1 MLKVIED
8 EKLIAR
14 YVRQFAGSFKP
25 FMDEKIKE
33 LEARRAKVL
42 AGGGPKRIAAQH
54 AKGKKTARERIEAL
68 LDQGTFVEVDAFVEH
83 RCTDLGMAGLEA
95 PGEGVVIGYG
105 NINGRTVYVFAQDFT
120 VIGGS
125 LGEMHAAKIC
135 KAMDM
140 AVKVGCP
147 CIGINDS
154 GGARIQEGVDAL
166 SGYGDIF
173 YRNTLA
179 SGVVPQISVIMGPC
193 AGGAVYSPALTDF
206 VFMTEGSSNMF
217 ITGPQVIKAVTGEDV
232 SAEDL
237 GGARVHTEVSGVAQF
252 RYKDEEATI
261 AGIRKLL
268 SFLPQNNIED
278 APLVPSGDEPF
289 RADPELADLM
299 PDAPNKPYDVR
310 TVIARVVDAGDFL
323 EVQPD
328 YAKNIVTCFARLGG
342 RSVGII
348 ANQPAVMAG
357 VLDINASDKASRFIR
372 ICDSFNI
379 PLVTFTDT
387 AGYLP
392 GVGQEHGGVIRHGA
406 KLLYAYS
413 EATVPKLT
421 VILRKAYGG
430 AYIAMCSRHL
440 GADQVLAWPTAE
452 IAVMGP
458 EGAANIIFKKE
469 IDESSDPAT
478 TRNEKIAEYK
488 KNFANPYKAAVRG
501 YVDDVIDPSQTRAR
515 LCSALT
521 MLLGKRQ
528 TLPAR
533 KHGNS
538 PV

>member
-1 MLKVIED
+1 ME
-8 EKLIAR
+8 EKLK
-14 YVRQFAGSFKP
+14 QL
-25 FMDEKIKE
+25 KE
-33 LEARRAKVL
+33 RRDAIL
-42 AGGGPKRIAAQH
+42 AGGGPKRVQAQH
-54 AKGKKTARERIEAL
+54 DKGKMTARERLEAF
-68 LDQGTFVEVDAFVEH
+68 LDPGSFVEIDAFVEH
-83 RCTDLGMAGLEA
+83 RAVDLGMDKVDA

-105 NINGRTVYVFAQDFT
+105 TVDGRLVYVFAQDFT

-179 SGVVPQISVIMGPC
+179 SGVIPQISVIMGPC

-206 VFMTEGSSNMF
+206 TVMVDKTANMF

-232 SAEDL
+232 SAEGL
-237 GGARVHTEVSGVAQF
+237 GGATVHSEISGCAHLMFATEA
-252 RYKDEEATI
+252 DTL

-268 SFLPQNNIED
+268 SYLPQNNVED
-278 APLVPSGDEPF
+278 APLAHT
-289 RADPELADLM
+289 ADPVARELPALADII
-299 PDAPNKPYDVR
+299 PDSPNKPYDIR
-310 TVIARVVDAGDFL
+310 DVIKQVFDDGDFFEIQSL
-323 EVQPD
+323 
-328 YAKNIVTCFARLGG
+328 YAMNIVVGFARLGG
-342 RSVGII
+342 RSVGIV
-348 ANQPAVMAG
+348 ANQPRIMAG

-372 ICDSFNI
+372 FCDAFNL

-421 VILRKAYGG
+421 VIVRKAYGG

-440 GADQVLAWPTAE
+440 GADQVFAWPSAE

-458 EGAANIIFKKE
+458 DGAANIIFKKD
-469 IDESSDPAT
+469 IDEAADPAAK
-478 TRNEKIAEYK
+478 RKEKIDEYK
-488 KNFANPYKAAVRG
+488 RNFANPYKAAVRG
-501 YVDDVIDPSQTRAR
+501 YVDDVIDPADTRKR
-515 LCSALT
+515 LAGALA
-521 MLLGKRQ
+521 MLLGKRESR
-528 TLPAR
+528 PAK
-533 KHGNS
+533 KHANM